1 MEKPK
6 YFIVKTDNDNPLQKV
21 FKQWLN
27 TIYNQTWSVDYS
39 EYKYYGYDGSKTG
52 NGTDAHDKTNLF
64 SNNPIVLT
72 LQEWYNLFIEQMT
85 NQTLTLE
92 QLKELYKSD
101 SCSDWQFHIKDT
113 YLLPNILEKD
123 SFSILIKQESI
134 DLLLKRGSEIQKK
147 AVTDLGILL
156 ENKYPK
162 TWVELD
168 GSLKGYYI
176 SAGSEIKYTA
186 HEQNTKP
193 TNKNLIPTKELAEE
207 ILQFIQLSQCYY
219 RYVGDWK
226 PDWTQNTF
234 KYVIRVFRNS
244 VECENYQNTNHFFT
258 FPTEQMRNEF
268 FNNFKDQ
275 LEKCKS
281 LI

>member
-1 MEKPK
+1 
-6 YFIVKTDNDNPLQKV
+6 
-21 FKQWLN
+21 
-27 TIYNQTWSVDYS
+27 
-39 EYKYYGYDGSKTG
+39 
-52 NGTDAHDKTNLF
+52 
-64 SNNPIVLT
+64 
-72 LQEWYNLFIEQMT
+72 MT

-101 SCSDWQFHIKDT
+101 SCSDWQSHIKDT

-123 SFSILIKQESI
+123 TFSISVKQESI
-134 DLLLKRGSEIQKK
+134 DLLLKRGSKAQKK
-147 AVTDLGILL
+147 FVTDLGITL
-156 ENKYPK
+156 EKKYPK
-162 TWVELD
+162 TWEDLD

-176 SAGSEIKYTA
+176 NASSEFRYTDK
-186 HEQNTKP
+186 EISTRP
-193 TNKNLIPTKELAEE
+193 GNKNLIPTKELAEE

-219 RYVGDWK
+219 RYVGDWR
-226 PDWTQNTF
+226 PDWTLPTY
-234 KYVIRVFRNS
+234 KWIIRVFRDS
-244 VECENYQNTNHFFT
+244 ITCDNYQNTNHFFA